1 MTTTHS
7 SHHKGDPEIDL
18 FDLTLMELSTKASP
32 LMIENLR
39 RHLENVREDKS
50 SSTTLS
56 SEIIDCCLLRLNQSM
71 LLQDVLAMC
80 YLINGGIVLSHHQSP
95 STTARPPTSPSSTSP
110 PHPGGFQEEED
121 LTSFEKMLESV
132 CISSNQGS
140 DHGRLGEIS
149 PR

>member
-7 SHHKGDPEIDL
+7 SHSSYHKGDPEVDL

-39 RHLENVREDKS
+39 RHLENVREDKKS

-110 PHPGGFQEEED
+110 PLPGEFQEED

-132 CISSNQGS
+132 CISSNQG
-140 DHGRLGEIS
+140 
-149 PR
+149 

>member
-7 SHHKGDPEIDL
+7 SHNKRDPEIDL

-50 SSTTLS
+50 STTTLS

-95 STTARPPTSPSSTSP
+95 STTTTRPPTSPS
-110 PHPGGFQEEED
+110 HGGFQEEED

-132 CISSNQGS
+132 GISSDPGK
-140 DHGRLGEIS
+140 DTGRLGEIS